1 MKRLLALALLMWAT
15 NLSVLAGDLEL
26 GLHFGDIRS
35 GAGRDVVY
43 YEGYLRNVGPSDLY
57 LNGWDYSPD
66 PLEDWSLLSV
76 ESDVSYIPA
85 PLSSGEELV
94 VNIIS
99 VSIDTSAVP
108 GMYNAEFVIRGGADE
123 NAQDELGR
131 LAFQLEV
138 VDDYHFNVE
147 ILNPDRV
154 AGIGDTVVYSHRYV
168 NQGARDI
175 QFISIWT
182 SFYNPLAGVE
192 HDFLPSNR
200 IWEVPAGQTVETDVF
215 SLTILPGADLG
226 LRRGA
231 GGAAGGYYPGDEH
244 RFGDEWS
251 LTVVPEPSGLVA
263 LCGGIT
269 SLGLLV
275 RFRRKR

>member
-35 GAGRDVVY
+35 GAGGDYVSY
-43 YEGYLRNVGPSDLY
+43 QGYLRNVGTSDLY
-57 LNGWDYSPD
+57 LNGWDYYPD
-66 PLEDWSLLSV
+66 PFEDWSLLSV
-76 ESDVSYIPA
+76 GSDIPA
-85 PLSSGEELV
+85 LLSSGEERAWE
-94 VNIIS
+94 NIIG
-99 VSIDTSAVP
+99 VSIEADAVP
-108 GMYNAEFVIRGGADE
+108 GMYNAEFVVRGGVDE

-147 ILNPDRV
+147 IPNPDRV
-154 AGIGDTVVYSHRYV
+154 AEIGDTVVYSHRYV

-175 QFISIWT
+175 RFTYIWT
-182 SFYNPLAGVE
+182 SFYDPLAGVE
-192 HDFLPSNR
+192 HNFQHSL
-200 IWEVPAGQTVETDVF
+200 IWEVTAGQTVETDVF

-231 GGAAGGYYPGDEH
+231 GGVDGGYYPGDTHE
-244 RFGDEWS
+244 FGVEWS

-263 LCGGIT
+263 LWGGMT

-275 RFRRKR
+275 RSRRKR